1 MLEYNMLLN
10 DSVNPI
16 DVFNN
21 LPTSYM
27 APEER
32 RKAILADR
40 TVPVK
45 KIQEK
50 FIASIRTGG
59 AFWWRIIVERA
70 QNLSIVYVSF
80 LQSRGTLLEDQW
92 PIKSTINQDITDTW
106 CIRN

>member
-1 MLEYNMLLN
+1 
-10 DSVNPI
+10 
-16 DVFNN
+16 

-32 RKAILADR
+32 RKAIQADR

-59 AFWWRIIVERA
+59 AF
-70 QNLSIVYVSF
+70 
-80 LQSRGTLLEDQW
+80 
-92 PIKSTINQDITDTW
+92 
-106 CIRN
+106 